1 MLFQAISIALG
12 GRAIIIEW
20 TSVQKQRLQELGAT
34 EEQIKMT
41 FMAAPE
47 RNSAYQ
53 QIEHELVSR
62 GKDLLLQ
69 FRNDIRRPVLCDL
82 ESRLVKT
89 LTEAGFA
96 QVTTPVLLS
105 KGLLAKMTIIDTH
118 PLYEQV
124 FWVDDRKCLRPMLAP
139 NLYFILKDLLRLWA
153 HPVSIFEI
161 GPCFR
166 KDTQGGAHMQEF
178 TMLNLVEMGLAE
190 SDCSERLRTLAALVM
205 KAAGINDYSLETES
219 SEVYGETLDVVAGDL
234 ELGSG
239 AMGPHVL
246 DQQWDITV
254 PWVGIG
260 FGLERLAMI
269 RDGFSNVQKV
279 GRSLTYLNGT
289 RLNI

>member
-12 GRAIIIEW
+12 GRAITIEW

-41 FMAAPE
+41 FTAVTE

-53 QIEHELVSR
+53 QLEYELVSR

-69 FRNDIRRPVLCDL
+69 FRNDIKRPVLCDL
-82 ESRLVKT
+82 ESRLVET
-89 LTEAGFA
+89 LTGAGFA
-96 QVTTPVLLS
+96 QVATPVLLS
-105 KGLLAKMTIIDTH
+105 KGLLAKMTITEAH

-190 SDCSERLRTLAALVM
+190 SDCSERLKTLADLVM
-205 KAAGINDYSLETES
+205 KAAGINDYWLETES

-269 RDGFSNVQKV
+269 QGGYSNVQKV

>member
-1 MLFQAISIALG
+1 
-12 GRAIIIEW
+12 
-20 TSVQKQRLQELGAT
+20 VQKQRLQELGAT

-41 FMAAPE
+41 FTAAPD

-53 QIEHELVSR
+53 QLEYELVSR
-62 GKDLLLQ
+62 GKELLLQ
-69 FRNDIRRPVLCDL
+69 YRNDIKRPVLCEL
-82 ESRLVKT
+82 ESRLVEA
-89 LTEAGFA
+89 LTGAGFA

-105 KGLLAKMTIIDTH
+105 KGLLAKMTITEAH
-118 PLYEQV
+118 PLYGQV

-139 NLYFILKDLLRLWA
+139 NLYYILKDLLRLWA

-166 KDTQGGAHMQEF
+166 KDTQGGVHMQEF

-190 SDCSERLRTLAALVM
+190 SDCSERLKTLADLVM
-205 KAAGINDYSLETES
+205 KTAGINDYSLETES

-246 DQQWDITV
+246 DQKWDIAV

-269 RDGFSNVQKV
+269 REGHSNVQKV

>member
-1 MLFQAISIALG
+1 MG
-12 GRAIIIEW
+12 GRAITIKW
-20 TSVQKQRLQELGAT
+20 TSVQRQRLQELGAT
-34 EEQIKMT
+34 EEQIKMIFT
-41 FMAAPE
+41 AVPE
-47 RNSAYQ
+47 RNSVYQ
-53 QIEHELVSR
+53 QLEHELVSR

-82 ESRLVKT
+82 ESRLVEA
-89 LTEAGFA
+89 LTGAGFA

-105 KGLLAKMTIIDTH
+105 KGLLAKMTITEKH
-118 PLYEQV
+118 PLFDQV

-139 NLYFILKDLLRLWA
+139 NLYFILKDLLRLWV
-153 HPVSIFEI
+153 HPVNIFEI

-190 SDCSERLRTLAALVM
+190 SECSERLKALADLVM

-246 DQQWDITV
+246 DQQWEITV

-260 FGLERLAMI
+260 FGVERLAMI
-269 RDGFSNVQKV
+269 RDGHSNVQKV

>member
-1 MLFQAISIALG
+1 MALG
-12 GRAIIIEW
+12 GRAINIEW

-34 EEQIKMT
+34 EEQVKMT
-41 FMAAPE
+41 FTALSE
-47 RNSAYQ
+47 RNSTYQ
-53 QIEHELVSR
+53 QLEHELVSR
-62 GKDLLLQ
+62 GKELLLH
-69 FRNDIRRPVLCDL
+69 FRNDIKRPVLCDL
-82 ESRLVKT
+82 ESRLVET
-89 LTEAGFA
+89 LTEAGFV

-105 KGLLAKMTIIDTH
+105 KGLLAKMTISETH

-166 KDTQGGAHMQEF
+166 KDTQGGVHMQEF

-190 SDCSERLRTLAALVM
+190 SDCSERLKTLADLVM
-205 KAAGINDYSLETES
+205 KAAGINDYSLESES
-219 SEVYGETLDVVAGDL
+219 SEVYGETLDIVAGDL

-246 DQQWDITV
+246 DEQWGITV

-269 RDGFSNVQKV
+269 RDGHSNVQKV